1 MKKVMLLTLIILTLI
16 NLFSAKGE
24 NKIAAMTFEQL
35 SHNFGTLAE
44 GSERVTHLFEFT
56 NTGNAPLVVTRTKT
70 SCRCISTKTPKRPI
84 KAGAKGTI
92 EVTYDPK
99 DVGVFNKGI
108 EVHANIEGGYI
119 TLFVTGEVK

>member
-1 MKKVMLLTLIILTLI
+1 MKRFMLLTLLILTLI
-16 NLFSAKGE
+16 NFLSGQNRSTTAE
-24 NKIAAMTFEQL
+24 ITFEQL

-44 GSERVTHLFEFT
+44 GGEKVTHLFEFT
-56 NTGNAPLVVTRTKT
+56 NTGEAPLVVTRTKT
-70 SCRCISTKTPKRPI
+70 SCRCITTKTPKRPI
-84 KAGAKGTI
+84 KAGSKGTI